1 MSTCPSLS
9 DQIFHDPEVQLRAFA
24 LFEVTIMAH
33 PLAFAA
39 ALYL

>member
-9 DQIFHDPEVQLRAFA
+9 DQIFHDPDMQLRAFA
-24 LFEVTIMAH
+24 LCDVTIMAL
-33 PLAFAA
+33 PWAF